1 MDLRTNS
8 GANLVTYPSGIRG
21 NETLEFH
28 RVESVVSETVLV
40 GVSGLPSDEHNPNP
54 VTINPKPEPPNLEPY
69 TR

>member
-1 MDLRTNS
+1 MDFRTNS

-21 NETLEFH
+21 NETLELY
-28 RVESVVSETVLV
+28 RVASETVLV

-54 VTINPKPEPPNLEPY
+54 VTRNPKPEPPNLEPY